1 MPRQH
6 PARRKATDAVRR
18 AVAAL
23 RSCGIRVPRFTLT
36 TEWPSL
42 IGGSW
47 VDAGSR
53 PLHLNMGCYPV
64 HFMREWFA
72 MHELGHVLWACHRPL
87 RRKAFRAAFG
97 QATPRDY
104 HEIHRREAWKT
115 ASTLRLSW
123 WPGPHRPAGQPSHY
137 GMTAGGEERFCELI
151 ALMHAH
157 GGFAQQ
163 PPGDLDDLW
172 RICWSD
178 GLARMV

>member
-1 MPRQH
+1 VTLPDLDRVIH
-6 PARRKATDAVRR
+6 SSPSPVILLEGRREIPPEF
-18 AVAAL
+18 AL
-23 RSCGIRVPRFTLT
+23 
-36 TEWPSL
+36 
-42 IGGSW
+42 
-47 VDAGSR
+47 
-53 PLHLNMGCYPV
+53 
-64 HFMREWFA
+64 
-72 MHELGHVLWACHRPL
+72 HELGHVLRACHRPL
-87 RRKAFRAAFG
+87 RRNAFRVAFG
-97 QATPRDY
+97 QASPRDY

-163 PPGDLDDLW
+163 PPDDLDDLW
-172 RICWSD
+172 RTCWND